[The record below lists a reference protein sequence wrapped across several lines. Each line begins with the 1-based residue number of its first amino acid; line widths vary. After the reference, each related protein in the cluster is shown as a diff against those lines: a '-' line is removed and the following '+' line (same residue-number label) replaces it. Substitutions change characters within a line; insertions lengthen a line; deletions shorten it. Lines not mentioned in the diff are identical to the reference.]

1 METVRIRNGKKSYPG
16 SEINIPDPQHW
27 SLEKLNFFIRRIK
40 PAFRGFRGGNASQR
54 GKEGSGGTGREGL
67 VSTEAGSGL
76 RGNSRRGRG
85 GRGAGR
91 GRGGAAVKVQTPGT
105 YDLQVL

>member
-1 METVRIRNGKKSYPG
+1 M
-16 SEINIPDPQHW
+16 
-27 SLEKLNFFIRRIK
+27 FRRIK

-54 GKEGSGGTGREGL
+54 GKDGSGGSGL
-67 VSTEAGSGL
+67 VTSEAGSGL

>member
-1 METVRIRNGKKSYPG
+1 VSRLHVSSSTPPHAALYYVIGK
-16 SEINIPDPQHW
+16 EI
-27 SLEKLNFFIRRIK
+27 FFIRRIK
-40 PAFRGFRGGNASQR
+40 PAFRGFRGASQR
-54 GKEGSGGTGREGL
+54 GKEGSGGSGREGL
-67 VSTEAGSGL
+67 VTTEAGSGL

>member
-1 METVRIRNGKKSYPG
+1 MSPPLPPPRCIILCHTKRN
-16 SEINIPDPQHW
+16 
-27 SLEKLNFFIRRIK
+27 FCIRRIK
-40 PAFRGFRGGNASQR
+40 PAFRGFRGASQR
-54 GKEGSGGTGREGL
+54 GKEGSGGSGREGL
-67 VSTEAGSGL
+67 VTTEAGSGL